1 MKTRILVID
10 DNIDFCEQIKAA
22 FDPEA
27 YDVEVANNGKEGIE
41 KADDKDCILLDLVM
55 PIMDGFAFLEKF
67 EKKATKIIAVSAL
80 SQDVFIAKAME
91 LGCDYYLIKP
101 TPVETIKQKVDD
113 ALAQRQLK
121 RPIKNKS
128 LEERITKIFIS
139 VGIPP
144 HIKGYQ
150 YLREAI
156 KLSIEDPD
164 IINSITKKL
173 YPGVAARFDTSPSK
187 VERAIRHAIEVGWN
201 RGKIENIN
209 TLFGVRVY
217 SQNEKPT
224 NGEFIALVA
233 DKLLLESV

>member
-1 MKTRILVID
+1 MKTRILIID
-10 DNIDFCEQIKAA
+10 DNIEFTAQIKAG
-22 FDPEA
+22 FDPEL
-27 YDVEVANNGKEGIE
+27 YDVDVAYNGKEGLS
-41 KADDKDCILLDLVM
+41 KADGVDCILLDLVM
-55 PIMDGFAFLEKF
+55 PVMDGFAFLEKF
-67 EKKATKIIAVSAL
+67 DKQSTKIIVVSAL

-91 LGCDYYLIKP
+91 SGCDYYLLKP
-101 TPVETIKQKVDD
+101 TSVETIRQKVED
-113 ALAQRQLK
+113 ALTKKQLK
-121 RPIKNKS
+121 RIKNKS
-128 LEERITKIFIS
+128 LEERIANIFIS

-173 YPGVAARFDTSPSK
+173 YPGVAAKFDTSPSK

-209 TLFGVRVY
+209 SLFGVRVY